1 MCSLASIQFHCLIL
15 YRFSTVIKGTPIV
28 VQQPGCFQVRALFQR
43 AAASGL
49 NRIVEVGLARQK
61 ALLRL
66 LNSTNWA
73 PKYFLSHSKK
83 CLGVHSWHQIT
94 FPWAVSPRS
103 VPLAPGS
110 PTPQDLFSHFTFT
123 QSYNQCKI
131 LRTEQRWVAVIGK
144 SWKIQVG
151 DR

>member
-15 YRFSTVIKGTPIV
+15 YRFSTVIKGAPIV

-73 PKYFLSHSKK
+73 PKYFLSPSKK

-94 FPWAVSPRS
+94 CFHGLCPHAVSLL
-103 VPLAPGS
+103 PLAARPLRIYSAISFSPGVITS
-110 PTPQDLFSHFTFT
+110 ARSSE
-123 QSYNQCKI
+123 QSRGGW
-131 LRTEQRWVAVIGK
+131 L
-144 SWKIQVG
+144 
-151 DR
+151 